1 MDPNEIEIRRKM
13 HPNVVVLLYAL
24 QTHSV
29 THRTFLIPNWEE
41 ERILTPFHN
50 SMTTQDAA
58 RMIICVRMDDSRM
71 DKENC
76 PRATSAAAA
85 CIKRIWDVS
94 WAHAIDRC
102 YARSA
107 IVFASGSIE
116 ASDCENSRDKELPGV
131 LVEGRRVSAGQG
143 SHIVPDSSCFL
154 YTTFLI
160 CNCAKVNVS
169 TGMSKSDLQR
179 FVCERNFSSISI
191 IFSW

>member
-1 MDPNEIEIRRKM
+1 
-13 HPNVVVLLYAL
+13 
-24 QTHSV
+24 
-29 THRTFLIPNWEE
+29 
-41 ERILTPFHN
+41 
-50 SMTTQDAA
+50 
-58 RMIICVRMDDSRM
+58 M

-131 LVEGRRVSAGQG
+131 LVEGRSVSAGQG

-154 YTTFLI
+154 YSSFLI
-160 CNCAKVNVS
+160 CNCATVNVS
-169 TGMSKSDLQR
+169 TGMSNSDLQR

-191 IFSW
+191 TFS